1 MRYANVAVNAPTAWP
16 RTFTYSLPSNSTV
29 SVGSAVWVPFGRR
42 SLQGIVFELSDYSPV
57 EETKRISRVIGSKPL
72 LSERQVELARWISHY
87 YLAPYFS
94 STSLML
100 PPGFERRLVTFVEP
114 VSNPPEKSL
123 SSLTSLQKKT
133 LNFLQKHGRIEA
145 RQLKKKVP
153 QKSIDST
160 VNQLARKGL
169 VVKTAELAAPKV
181 RPKMVPYIRLA
192 VDIDRAREN
201 VGLLEKKAF
210 RQAELLKLLVAE
222 GEMPLSEAR
231 NRAQASPEAA
241 KALERKGLVAIKQ
254 FRVRRDPLA
263 DLTFST
269 AERPTPTPPQQAAIG
284 QITEALHDSASE
296 TSDASSPT
304 TFLLHGVTGSG
315 KTEVYLRALE
325 ETVSLGKKGI
335 VLVPEISLTPQTIS
349 RFASRFPGRV
359 AVLHSGLSIGEQFDE
374 WHRIRD
380 GEFDVVIGSR
390 SAIFAPQPD
399 LGLIVIDEEHE
410 WTYKQHDQIPLY
422 HSRNVALKLGELTGA
437 VLVLGS
443 ATPDL
448 ESYYRAQRG
457 DYRLLEL
464 PERVGRSQGKPY
476 PPPRVQVID
485 MRRELKSGNRSIF
498 SRRLIRSTG
507 DALAAGEQVILFLN
521 RRGTNPF
528 VQCRDC
534 GHVMRCRS
542 CEVALTYHARE
553 DRLICHQCGYSVP
566 PPETCPECESK
577 RMKFLGTGT
586 QRVEEEVAKLFP
598 EARTLRWDRD
608 VTKRRAS
615 HGNILRK
622 FESHEADILVGT
634 QMIAK
639 GLDIPLVTVV
649 GVVNA
654 DLGLYF
660 PDFRAGERAFQLI
673 LQVMGRAGRGIR
685 GGRVIIQ
692 TFTPEHYAIIAAAE
706 QDYLTFYEQ
715 EAAFRHYYGYPPF
728 NRLARLLYTH
738 TNVERCQDEAAR
750 MIGVLRDEK
759 DSQGLANTSLIGPSP
774 AYTERIR
781 GRYRWQI
788 VIRGPDP
795 TTLLSQVPIPQ
806 GWTVDIDPVGLA

>member
-1 MRYANVAVNAPTAWP
+1 M
-16 RTFTYSLPSNSTV
+16 
-29 SVGSAVWVPFGRR
+29 
-42 SLQGIVFELSDYSPV
+42 
-57 EETKRISRVIGSKPL
+57 
-72 LSERQVELARWISHY
+72 
-87 YLAPYFS
+87 
-94 STSLML
+94 
-100 PPGFERRLVTFVEP
+100 
-114 VSNPPEKSL
+114 
-123 SSLTSLQKKT
+123 
-133 LNFLQKHGRIEA
+133 
-145 RQLKKKVP
+145 
-153 QKSIDST
+153 
-160 VNQLARKGL
+160 
-169 VVKTAELAAPKV
+169 
-181 RPKMVPYIRLA
+181 
-192 VDIDRAREN
+192 
-201 VGLLEKKAF
+201 LEKKAF
-210 RQAELLKLLVAE
+210 KQAELLKLLMAE
-222 GEMPLSEAR
+222 GEMPLSDAR
-231 NRAQASPEAA
+231 DRTQASPEAA
-241 KALERKGLVAIKQ
+241 KSLERKGLVAIEQ

-263 DLTFST
+263 DLNFPA

-284 QITEALHDSASE
+284 QITEALHDSAKD
-296 TSDASSPT
+296 TSYASGPT

-325 ETVSLGKKGI
+325 ETVALGKKGI

-349 RFASRFPGRV
+349 RFASRFPERV
-359 AVLHSGLSIGEQFDE
+359 AVLHSGLCIGEQFDE
-374 WHRIRD
+374 WYRIRD
-380 GEFDVVIGSR
+380 GDFDVVIGSR
-390 SAIFAPQPD
+390 SAVFAPQPD

-410 WTYKQHDQIPLY
+410 WTYKQHDQVPLY
-422 HSRNVALKLGELTGA
+422 HSRNVALKLAELTGS

-448 ESYYRAQRG
+448 ESYYRAHRG
-457 DYRLLEL
+457 DYQLLEL
-464 PERVGRSQGKPY
+464 PERVGRSLGKPY

-521 RRGTNPF
+521 RRGTSPF

-553 DRLICHQCGYSVP
+553 DRLICHQCGYSTPVP
-566 PPETCPECESK
+566 EKCPECGSP

-586 QRVEEEVAKLFP
+586 QKVEEEVAKLFP
-598 EARTLRWDRD
+598 QARTLRWDRD
-608 VTKRRAS
+608 VTKKRSS
-615 HGNILRK
+615 HGDILKK

-685 GGRVIIQ
+685 GGRVVIQ
-692 TFTPEHYAIIAAAE
+692 TYTPEHYAIIAAAE

-715 EAAFRHYYGYPPF
+715 EAAFRHHYGYPPF
-728 NRLARLLYTH
+728 SRLARMVYTH
-738 TNVERCQDEAAR
+738 TSVERCQDEAAR
-750 MIGVLRDEK
+750 MTGILRDEK
-759 DSQGLANTSLIGPSP
+759 DSQGLANTNLIGPSP

-795 TTLLSQVPIPQ
+795 TALLAQVPIPQ
-806 GWTVDIDPVGLA
+806 GWTVDVDPVGLA